1 MSSNRPGEVRP
12 RSRKFATEQAWT
24 GFAMREDAARI
35 IRRIRRPCAL
45 PHASSGVCW
54 PWKRRHLG
62 QVGLVVDQAG
72 YFPENQKM
80 GESVMNIFRIALPAI
95 VLACGLAG
103 PASAQQ
109 FAATLVRP
117 ARQIGGYLAR
127 DSRPAGLARS
137 NRRSTSA
144 SRARAGWRRFV
155 STTVR
160 SLS

>member
-1 MSSNRPGEVRP
+1 VSSNRPGEVRP

-95 VLACGLAG
+95 VLACGLAR

-109 FAATLVRP
+109 FGYACETCPTNWGVLSEGFEACRVGEEQS
-117 ARQIGGYLAR
+117 QIDISEPRLQW
-127 DSRPAGLARS
+127 L
-137 NRRSTSA
+137 
-144 SRARAGWRRFV
+144 RRFV

>member
-1 MSSNRPGEVRP
+1 MGRRRDRLVVTQSRRDGWEGALNVSSNRPGEVRP

-72 YFPENQKM
+72 YFPENQK
-80 GESVMNIFRIALPAI
+80 N
-95 VLACGLAG
+95 
-103 PASAQQ
+103 
-109 FAATLVRP
+109 
-117 ARQIGGYLAR
+117 GGIRHEHL
-127 DSRPAGLARS
+127 
-137 NRRSTSA
+137 
-144 SRARAGWRRFV
+144 
-155 STTVR
+155 
-160 SLS
+160 